1 MVVAVPFVLPVL
13 LPLVVG
19 FVILRKRYIM
29 TSREVSLQPAHWHLC
44 RQYNLCLQHLCVNSA
59 VEKHCN
65 PSGEGIND
73 WRTQL

>member
-29 TSREVSLQPAHWHLC
+29 TSREVSLQPAPWHLKAVPLEPATV
-44 RQYNLCLQHLCVNSA
+44 LCQLRGRDALQIFSSRH
-59 VEKHCN
+59 
-65 PSGEGIND
+65 
-73 WRTQL
+73 Q

>member
-29 TSREVSLQPAHWHLC
+29 TSREVSLQ
-44 RQYNLCLQHLCVNSA
+44 LQ
-59 VEKHCN
+59 
-65 PSGEGIND
+65 SGF
-73 WRTQL
+73 

>member
-29 TSREVSLQPAHWHLC
+29 TSREVSLQPALWHLEAV
-44 RQYNLCLQHLCVNSA
+44 RLVPATFLCQLHSRDALQA
-59 VEKHCN
+59 F
-65 PSGEGIND
+65 
-73 WRTQL
+73 

>member
-29 TSREVSLQPAHWHLC
+29 TSREVSLSPAVWHLE
-44 RQYNLCLQHLCVNSA
+44 A
-59 VEKHCN
+59 V
-65 PSGEGIND
+65 
-73 WRTQL
+73 L

>member
-29 TSREVSLQPAHWHLC
+29 TSREVSLQPAFLSSGGSAMC
-44 RQYNLCLQHLCVNSA
+44 ACNTIVSILRLNS
-59 VEKHCN
+59 
-65 PSGEGIND
+65 PEGF
-73 WRTQL
+73 W

>member
-29 TSREVSLQPAHWHLC
+29 TSREVSLQPALWHLK
-44 RQYNLCLQHLCVNSA
+44 A
-59 VEKHCN
+59 VPLEPATVPCQRHGRMHCKF
-65 PSGEGIND
+65 SHQGINK
-73 WRTQL
+73 

>member
-29 TSREVSLQPAHWHLC
+29 TSREVSLQPALWHLK
-44 RQYNLCLQHLCVNSA
+44 A
-59 VEKHCN
+59 VPHEPATVPCQLHGRMHCK
-65 PSGEGIND
+65 SSHQGINK
-73 WRTQL
+73 

>member
-29 TSREVSLQPAHWHLC
+29 TSREVSLQPAAWRLKAV
-44 RQYNLCLQHLCVNSA
+44 LLAALQSF
-59 VEKHCN
+59 
-65 PSGEGIND
+65 
-73 WRTQL
+73 W